1 MSDMAF
7 RYAEYD
13 AFAWMYNRYW
23 GQDSVR
29 RFLPVIE
36 KLVLP
41 HLAPH
46 ARILDLCC
54 GTGQLAQALAQ
65 RGYQVAGID
74 GSEEMIRYARINAPA
89 VEFMVEDARSF
100 HLPEIYHAVVSV
112 YDSLNHIMSREEL
125 SLVFRNV
132 QSCLLPGGWF
142 LFDLNME
149 EGYKTRW
156 RGSFGIVEDD
166 HVCVVRASFDESEK
180 VGQTAITMFRSEGAV
195 WHRSDVTLWQR
206 CYSELE
212 VRSGLEVAGF
222 AGIQALDARNDLGWS
237 REAGRVFFLSRKA
250 DGERGDG

>member
-1 MSDMAF
+1 MAF

-13 AFAWMYNRYW
+13 AFAWFYNRYW

-54 GTGQLAQALAQ
+54 GTGQLAQVLAQ
-65 RGYQVAGID
+65 RGYQVTGID
-74 GSEEMIRYARINAPA
+74 GSEEMIRYARINASA
-89 VEFMVEDARSF
+89 VELIVEDARSF

-112 YDSLNHIMSREEL
+112 YDSLNHIMSMEEL
-125 SLVFRNV
+125 SLVFQNV
-132 QSCLLPGGWF
+132 QLCLLPGGLF
-142 LFDLNME
+142 LFDLNMA

-166 HVCVVRASFDESEK
+166 HVCVVRASFDEGEK
-180 VGQTAITMFRSEGAV
+180 VGQMAITMFRSEGVV
-195 WHRSDVTLWQR
+195 WRRSDVTLLQR
-206 CYSELE
+206 CYSDSEI
-212 VRSGLEVAGF
+212 RSGLEAAGF
-222 AGIQALDARNDLGWS
+222 TDIQALDAQNDLGWS
-237 REAGRVFFLSRKA
+237 REAGRTFFLTRKA
-250 DGERGDG
+250 GGESGGGQ